1 MKKVVFLM
9 FAVFIANIASYAQT
23 CLSSEFAYKVK
34 NEGFANSRIE
44 ELSQF
49 MTDDLGP
56 RLAASQLKLRA
67 EKMVVAKLVEL
78 GLSNPRVEFAYDF
91 PKGGW
96 DNQMNYVA
104 MTEPYYCS
112 FAANPKAWS
121 GSTNGLVS
129 GECVL
134 LNVQAKADLDKYK
147 GQLTGKIVLM
157 PATQTYEMK
166 FTPLATRL
174 TDEELE
180 ELALDPRPTTRRY
193 RPMGNWQAAR
203 ELQQAISTFLKEENV
218 LAIVSGGGTFNVPS
232 SRGVQYKVGDPE
244 PTPEI
249 VLPIE
254 DHGRMARMLAKGEKV
269 LMGLRP
275 FSIYSLPIQSTSV
288 RISLKY
294 FSKRLFY
301 EGAKLYF
308 FVTTYTFLKKK
319 NEKKSIL
326 PLPLHEKTL
335 LIHIH
340 PVYFLSQMSSA
351 GT

>member
-1 MKKVVFLM
+1 MKKVALLLLFVCLY
-9 FAVFIANIASYAQT
+9 IHTESIAQT
-23 CLSSEFAYKVK
+23 CLSNELAYKVK
-34 NEGFANSRIE
+34 NEGFANSKIE

-67 EKMVVAKLVEL
+67 EKMVIAKLGEL

-104 MTEPYYCS
+104 MTAPYYCS

-121 GSTNGLVS
+121 GSTDGLVS

-134 LNVQAKADLDKYK
+134 LDVQTKADLDKYK
-147 GQLTGKIVLM
+147 GQLNGKIALM

-174 TDEELE
+174 TEEELE

-193 RPMGNWQAAR
+193 RSMGNWQAVR
-203 ELQQAISTFLKEENV
+203 ELQQAISAFLKEEKV

-232 SRGVQYKVGDPE
+232 SRGV
-244 PTPEI
+244 
-249 VLPIE
+249 
-254 DHGRMARMLAKGEKV
+254 
-269 LMGLRP
+269 
-275 FSIYSLPIQSTSV
+275 
-288 RISLKY
+288 
-294 FSKRLFY
+294 
-301 EGAKLYF
+301 
-308 FVTTYTFLKKK
+308 
-319 NEKKSIL
+319 
-326 PLPLHEKTL
+326 
-335 LIHIH
+335 
-340 PVYFLSQMSSA
+340 
-351 GT
+351 